1 MMKRIPRAFISVVLF
16 LFSSGAYSQSLSQ
29 YRPAKVQ
36 RTFVPGLKDT
46 MELELLL
53 PREMEMSAKRKYPVI
68 YIFDRQNAVN
78 YRYILQTIDY
88 LTGLG
93 NMPPAMLVGVRF
105 PSAKRTIWTIPA
117 MDSGKGKADSLMN
130 FLLGAYRKKLASQY
144 PLANFNLLLG
154 HSRTAMLASWA
165 LATYPDQVNAVI
177 AASNSFFDF
186 NTTSQQQLFEQYI
199 ARKETVPGRPQF
211 FFFSSGTEA
220 QGDAHEASVV
230 RLETYMQ
237 QKKFPSS
244 FYWKCY
250 REPASHI
257 STPGLTHARAL
268 NELFSPTVLALQQS
282 FALLNKQEQTDSIP
296 WSAFRQLYNA
306 AGRQLDLPLGPDIT
320 FYNSLAN
327 GYINDYNEQFKER
340 KLVLSAW
347 VLERGIQDFPGY
359 PGFYSFLAAIKTE
372 QGNEPS
378 ARQLLQKGRQV
389 LKSLK
394 FVSESFRAE
403 ELAAIEEAEA
413 DLKSK

>member
-53 PREMEMSAKRKYPVI
+53 PREMEMSAQRKYPVI

-130 FLLGAYRKKLASQY
+130 FLLGTYRKKLASQY
-144 PLANFNLLLG
+144 PLADFNLLLG

-165 LATYPDQVNAVI
+165 LAAYPDQVNAVI

-220 QGDAHEASVV
+220 QGDAHEASVA

-327 GYINDYNEQFKER
+327 GYINDYNEQFKDR

-372 QGNEPS
+372 QGNKPS

-413 DLKSK
+413 DLKSR